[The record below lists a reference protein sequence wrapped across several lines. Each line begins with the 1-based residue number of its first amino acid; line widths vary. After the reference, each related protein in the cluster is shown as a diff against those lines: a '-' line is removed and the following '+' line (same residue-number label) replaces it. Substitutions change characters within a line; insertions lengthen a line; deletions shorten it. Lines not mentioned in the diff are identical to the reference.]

1 MPTPYALELHENCA
15 ACSWRS
21 EGFFCNV
28 PLVELK
34 LFEAVKY
41 TKAYP
46 PAAILFAEGQTCR
59 GVYLLCKGRIK
70 LTMTSLDGKAVILR
84 FAEPGEL
91 LGLNSAICA
100 RPYEFTAETMEPCQV
115 NFVTREAFLRLLGQN
130 RAFWVRVT
138 EQLSTDCSTACNQIR
153 SLALSRTA
161 VEKMARFLLDW
172 AAKGRQTNR
181 GIQMN
186 LPFTHEDIARA
197 VGVTRETAT
206 RTLTE
211 LKHRKLITANGASIV
226 ILNRPGLQALVA
238 A

>member
-1 MPTPYALELHENCA
+1 
-15 ACSWRS
+15 
-21 EGFFCNV
+21 
-28 PLVELK
+28 
-34 LFEAVKY
+34 
-41 TKAYP
+41 
-46 PAAILFAEGQTCR
+46 
-59 GVYLLCKGRIK
+59 
-70 LTMTSLDGKAVILR
+70 
-84 FAEPGEL
+84 
-91 LGLNSAICA
+91 
-100 RPYEFTAETMEPCQV
+100 
-115 NFVTREAFLRLLGQN
+115 
-130 RAFWVRVT
+130 VT
-138 EQLSTDCSTACNQIR
+138 EQLSTDCSVAFNQIR
-153 SLALSRTA
+153 SLALSRSA

-186 LPFTHEDIARA
+186 LPFTHEDIGQA

>member
-1 MPTPYALELHENCA
+1 MPTPYATELHENCA

-28 PLVELK
+28 PLEELK
-34 LFEAVKY
+34 LFEAVKN

-70 LTMTSLDGKAVILR
+70 LAMASPDGKAIILR

-91 LGLNSAICA
+91 LGLNSTICA

-115 NFVTREAFLRLLGQN
+115 NFVTRDAFLRLLRQN

-153 SLALSRTA
+153 SLALSRSA

>member
-1 MPTPYALELHENCA
+1 MLIPYGLELHENCA

-28 PLVELK
+28 PLVELRS
-34 LFEAVKY
+34 FEAVKY
-41 TKAYP
+41 TKTYP
-46 PAAILFAEGQTCR
+46 PAAILFAEGQTSR

-70 LTMTSLDGKAVILR
+70 LTMTSPDGKAIILR

-91 LGLNSAICA
+91 LGLNSTICA
-100 RPYEFTAETMEPCQV
+100 RPYEFTAEAMEPCQM

-130 RAFWVRVT
+130 RAFLFRVT
-138 EQLSTDCSTACNQIR
+138 EQLSSDCSTALNQIR
-153 SLALSRTA
+153 SLALSRSA
-161 VEKMARFLLDW
+161 VEKMARFLLDRV
-172 AAKGRQTNR
+172 ATGRQTNR

-186 LPFTHEDIARA
+186 LPFTHDDIGQA

-211 LKHRKLITANGASIV
+211 LKHRKLITMNGASIV
-226 ILNRPGLQALVA
+226 ILNKPGLQALVA

>member
-1 MPTPYALELHENCA
+1 MPTPHALELHENCA
-15 ACSWRS
+15 ACCWRS
-21 EGFFCNV
+21 KGFFCNV

-34 LFEAVKY
+34 SFQAVKY

-46 PAAILFAEGQTCR
+46 PAAILFAEGQTSR

-70 LTMTSLDGKAVILR
+70 LAMTSPDGKTVILR

-91 LGLNSAICA
+91 LGLNSTITGG
-100 RPYEFTAETMEPCQV
+100 PYEFTAETMEPCQV
-115 NFVTREAFLRLLGQN
+115 NFVMRKAFLRILAED
-130 RAFWVRVT
+130 RAFWVQVT
-138 EQLSTDCSTACNQIR
+138 EQLSSDCSTACKQIR
-153 SLALSRTA
+153 SLALSQSA
-161 VEKMARFLLDW
+161 VEKMARFLLDR

-186 LPFTHEDIARA
+186 LPFTHEDIGQA

-211 LKHRKLITANGASIV
+211 LKNRMLITSNGTTLV

>member
-1 MPTPYALELHENCA
+1 MPTPYGLELHEHCA
-15 ACSWRS
+15 ACPWRS

-34 LFEAVKY
+34 SFQAVKY

-46 PAAILFAEGQTCR
+46 SAAILFAEGQTSR

-70 LTMTSLDGKAVILR
+70 LTMTSPDGNAIILR

-91 LGLNSAICA
+91 LGLNSTISA

-115 NFVTREAFLRLLGQN
+115 NFVTRKALLRLLGQN
-130 RAFWVRVT
+130 RPFWVQVT
-138 EQLSTDCSTACNQIR
+138 EQLSSDCSTACNQIR
-153 SLALSRTA
+153 SLALSRSA
-161 VEKMARFLLDW
+161 VEKMARFLLDR

-186 LPFTHEDIARA
+186 LPFTHEDIAQA
-197 VGVTRETAT
+197 IGVTRETAT

-211 LKHRKLITANGASIV
+211 LKDRMLITTNGASFV

>member
-1 MPTPYALELHENCA
+1 MPTPYALELHENCV

-21 EGFFCNV
+21 EGFFCNA

-34 LFEAVKY
+34 LLQAVKY

-46 PAAILFAEGQTCR
+46 PAAILFAEGQTSR

-70 LTMTSLDGKAVILR
+70 LTMTSPDGKAIILR

-91 LGLNSAICA
+91 LGLNSTICA
-100 RPYEFTAETMEPCQV
+100 TPYEFTAETMEPCQV

-130 RAFWVRVT
+130 REFWVRVT

-153 SLALSRTA
+153 SLALSRSA